1 MAFKKK
7 KKRDIGNAFTF
18 KDYWGILV
26 ILSLLG
32 YFIYKVAWY
41 AHNNNVLDKGNTVK
55 VKAVIIDE
63 RNYYGKRNGMSRY
76 SYYYMFNVKGIAYK
90 GDSHT
95 DTLNVGDSLLI
106 EYSPEHPNYSRR
118 IEGNK

>member
-7 KKRDIGNAFTF
+7 KKHDIGNAFTF
-18 KDYWGILV
+18 KDYFV
-26 ILSLLG
+26 ILFIVGVFG
-32 YFIYKVAWY
+32 YFVYKVAWY
-41 AHNNNVLDKGNTVK
+41 AHQKSVLNSGNTVK

-63 RNYYGKRNGMSRY
+63 RNYYGKRNGISRY

-95 DTLNVGDSLLI
+95 DTLKVGDSLLI
-106 EYSPEHPNYSRR
+106 EYSPEHPNYSR
-118 IEGNK
+118 